1 LTHPAYHIELPQAR
15 STSVVFA
22 APHSGID
29 YPADFLSAAELG
41 ATEIRSSEDAYVD
54 RLFACAPVHGAAL
67 LVARAPRA
75 FIDLNRSPEELD
87 PALIEGIARASSN
100 PRVASGLGVIPRVVA
115 NGRAIYR
122 GKISI
127 DEAHAR
133 IDGYWRPY
141 HDALQTFLDENFKAF
156 GEAILIDCHSMPHDA
171 LAQFGGSRGTRAEIV
186 LGDRFGST
194 ATRELVD
201 EVEEIFRDAGL
212 RVARNIPFAGAYIV
226 QTYGRPSRGQQALQ
240 IEIDRSLYMD
250 EATITMNSDFASF
263 QEIMSGV
270 VARISRIGRFEPDA
284 LAAE

>member
-1 LTHPAYHIELPQAR
+1 MTHPAYRIELPHNR

-22 APHSGID
+22 APHSGAD
-29 YPADFLSAAELG
+29 YPADFLSAADLG

-54 RLFACAPVHGAAL
+54 QLFACAPDHGAAL
-67 LVARAPRA
+67 LIARAPRA

-87 PALIEGIARASSN
+87 PALIEGISRASNN

-122 GKISI
+122 GKIAI

-141 HDALQTFLDENFKAF
+141 HDALQMLLDENYRAF

-171 LAQFGGSRGTRAEIV
+171 LAQFGGPRGTRAEIV

-201 EVEEIFRDAGL
+201 EVEAIFRDAGL
-212 RVARNIPFAGAYIV
+212 RVARNVPFAGAYIV

-250 EATITMNSDFASF
+250 EATIAPSDDFEAFRQIIS
-263 QEIMSGV
+263 EV
-270 VARISRIGRFEPDA
+270 VARISRIGRIESDA